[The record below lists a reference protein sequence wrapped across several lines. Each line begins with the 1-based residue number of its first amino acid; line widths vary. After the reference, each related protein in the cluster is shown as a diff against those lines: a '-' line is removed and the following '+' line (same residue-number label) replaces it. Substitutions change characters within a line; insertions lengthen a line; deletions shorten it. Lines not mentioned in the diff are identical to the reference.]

1 MEDTNN
7 ASVDGAER
15 KALIDISVEGWRFA
29 RVFGR
34 MISKLDAGEAPRYA
48 NQARYFLKK
57 IDDGLEGF
65 GLRIVSLDGQPYD
78 PGMAVSALNISDF
91 GPDDILFVEQMV
103 EPVVM
108 GPEGLVRGG
117 TVMLAKVPQS

>member
-1 MEDTNN
+1 MGETQT
-7 ASVDGAER
+7 ASGENPER
-15 KALIDISVEGWRFA
+15 KALIDVSIEGWRFA
-29 RVFGR
+29 RIFGR
-34 MISKLDAGEAPRYA
+34 LISKLDAGEAPRYA

-65 GLRIVSLDGQPYD
+65 GLRIVSLEGQPYD
-78 PGMAVSALNISDF
+78 TGMAVSALNIADF

-108 GPEGLVRGG
+108 GPDGLVRGG
-117 TVMLAKVPQS
+117 TAMLAKVNQ

>member
-1 MEDTNN
+1 MDETQT
-7 ASVDGAER
+7 ASGESPER
-15 KALIDISVEGWRFA
+15 KALIDVSIEGWRFA
-29 RVFGR
+29 RIFGR
-34 MISKLDAGEAPRYA
+34 LISKLDAGEAPRYA

-65 GLRIVSLDGQPYD
+65 GLRIVSLEGQPYD
-78 PGMAVSALNISDF
+78 TGMAVSALNIADF

-108 GPEGLVRGG
+108 GPDGLVRGG
-117 TVMLAKVPQS
+117 TAMLAKVNQ